1 MEINVLKMRDGLDRN
16 KRLTDIYVQFEK
28 LLSELRKRDL
38 PDEVVHS
45 INTNIDLIDMA
56 TESEEQWKKQLRK
69 TQSDILRL
77 IEKELKLV
85 PKNHYR
91 NIWLALGIAAFG
103 VPLGVVFGLSLGNMA
118 FMGIGMPIGIPIGL
132 AIGSGLDKKA
142 AEEGRQL
149 DVEISF

>member
-56 TESEEQWKKQLRK
+56 TESKEQWKKQLRK

>member
-1 MEINVLKMRDGLDRN
+1 MEINELKKRDGIDSN
-16 KRLTDIYVQFEK
+16 KKLTDLYVQFGK

-38 PDEVVHS
+38 PDKVVQS
-45 INTNIDLIDMA
+45 INTNIDLIDLA
-56 TESEEQWKKQLRK
+56 SGTEEELIKQLRK

-91 NIWLALGIAAFG
+91 NIWMALGIAAFG
-103 VPLGVVFGLSLGNMA
+103 VPLGVVFGASLGNMG
-118 FMGIGMPIGIPIGL
+118 FMGIGIAIGIPVGLVIGT
-132 AIGSGLDKKA
+132 GLDKKA

-149 DVEISF
+149 DVEINH

>member
-1 MEINVLKMRDGLDRN
+1 MEINELKKRDGIDSN
-16 KRLTDIYVQFEK
+16 KKLTDLYVQFGK

-38 PDEVVHS
+38 PDKVVHA
-45 INTNIDLIDMA
+45 INTNIDLIDLA
-56 TESEEQWKKQLRK
+56 SGTEEELIKQLRK

-103 VPLGVVFGLSLGNMA
+103 VPLGVVFGLSLGNMG
-118 FMGIGMPIGIPIGL
+118 FMGIGIAIGIPVGL
-132 AIGSGLDKKA
+132 AIGTGLDKKA

-149 DVEISF
+149 DVEINH

>member
-56 TESEEQWKKQLRK
+56 TESEEQWKKQLQK

-132 AIGSGLDKKA
+132 AIGSGL
-142 AEEGRQL
+142 ESSR
-149 DVEISF
+149 

>member
-1 MEINVLKMRDGLDRN
+1 MEINELKKRDGIDSN
-16 KRLTDIYVQFEK
+16 KKLTDLYVQFGK

-38 PDEVVHS
+38 PDKVVHA
-45 INTNIDLIDMA
+45 INTNIDLIDLA
-56 TESEEQWKKQLRK
+56 SGTEEELIKQLRK

-85 PKNHYR
+85 TKNHYR

-103 VPLGVVFGLSLGNMA
+103 VPLGVVFGLSLGNMG
-118 FMGIGMPIGIPIGL
+118 FMGIGIAIGIPVGL
-132 AIGSGLDKKA
+132 AIGTGLDKKA

-149 DVEISF
+149 DVEINH

>member
-1 MEINVLKMRDGLDRN
+1 MEINELKKRDGIDSN
-16 KRLTDIYVQFEK
+16 KKLTDLYVQFGK

-38 PDEVVHS
+38 PDKVVHA
-45 INTNIDLIDMA
+45 INTNIDLIDLA
-56 TESEEQWKKQLRK
+56 SGTEEELIKQLRK

-91 NIWLALGIAAFG
+91 NIWMALGIAAFG
-103 VPLGVVFGLSLGNMA
+103 VPIGVAFGASLGNMA
-118 FMGIGMPIGIPIGL
+118 FMGIGIAMGIPIGL
-132 AIGSGLDKKA
+132 AIGTGLDKKA

-149 DVEISF
+149 DVEIYF

>member
-1 MEINVLKMRDGLDRN
+1 MEINKLKKRDGIDSN
-16 KRLTDIYVQFEK
+16 KKLTDLYVQFGK

-38 PDEVVHS
+38 PDKVVQS
-45 INTNIDLIDMA
+45 INTNIDLINPA
-56 TESEEQWKKQLRK
+56 LETEEQWRKQLRK

-103 VPLGVVFGLSLGNMA
+103 VPLGVAFGASLGNMA
-118 FMGIGMPIGIPIGL
+118 FMGIGMAMGIPVGL
-132 AIGSGLDKKA
+132 AIGTGLDKKA
-142 AEEGRQL
+142 ADEGRQL
-149 DVEISF
+149 DVEVYS

>member
-1 MEINVLKMRDGLDRN
+1 MEINELKKRDGIDSN
-16 KRLTDIYVQFEK
+16 KKLTDLYVQFGK

-38 PDEVVHS
+38 PDKVVHA
-45 INTNIDLIDMA
+45 INTNIDLIDLA
-56 TESEEQWKKQLRK
+56 SGTEEELIKQLRK

-91 NIWLALGIAAFG
+91 NIWMALGIAAFG
-103 VPLGVVFGLSLGNMA
+103 VPLGVVFGVSLGNMA
-118 FMGIGMPIGIPIGL
+118 FMGIGIAMGIPVGL
-132 AIGSGLDKKA
+132 AIGTGLDKKA

-149 DVEISF
+149 DVEIYH

>member
-1 MEINVLKMRDGLDRN
+1 MEINKLKKRDGIDSN
-16 KRLTDIYVQFEK
+16 KKLTDLYVQFGK

-38 PDEVVHS
+38 PDKVVQS
-45 INTNIDLIDMA
+45 INTNIDLINPA
-56 TESEEQWKKQLRK
+56 LETEEQWRKQLRK

-103 VPLGVVFGLSLGNMA
+103 VPLGVAFGTSLGNMA
-118 FMGIGMPIGIPIGL
+118 FMGIGMAMGIPVGL
-132 AIGSGLDKKA
+132 AIGTGLDKKA
-142 AEEGRQL
+142 ADEGRQL
-149 DVEISF
+149 DVEVYS

>member
-1 MEINVLKMRDGLDRN
+1 MEINVLKMGDGLDRN

-132 AIGSGLDKKA
+132 AIGSGL
-142 AEEGRQL
+142 ESSR
-149 DVEISF
+149 

>member
-28 LLSELRKRDL
+28 LLSEVRKRDL

>member
-1 MEINVLKMRDGLDRN
+1 MEINELKKRDGIDSN
-16 KRLTDIYVQFEK
+16 KKLTDLYVQFGK

-38 PDEVVHS
+38 PDKVVQS
-45 INTNIDLIDMA
+45 INTNIDLINPA
-56 TESEEQWKKQLRK
+56 LETAEQWRKQLRK

-91 NIWLALGIAAFG
+91 NIWMALGIAAFG
-103 VPLGVVFGLSLGNMA
+103 VPLGVVFGASLGNMG
-118 FMGIGMPIGIPIGL
+118 FMGIGIAIGIPVGLVIGT
-132 AIGSGLDKKA
+132 GLDKKA

-149 DVEISF
+149 DVEINH

>member
-1 MEINVLKMRDGLDRN
+1 MEINILKMRDGLDRN